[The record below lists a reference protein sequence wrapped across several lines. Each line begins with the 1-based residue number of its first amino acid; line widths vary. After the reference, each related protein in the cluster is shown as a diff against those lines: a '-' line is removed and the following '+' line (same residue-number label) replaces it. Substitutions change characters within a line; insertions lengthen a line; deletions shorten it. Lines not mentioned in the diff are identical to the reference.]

1 MGPPWSLE
9 GATLF
14 SHLRDEEE
22 SELDTSVGA
31 DAETEGDFWCLY
43 GKDTRRKLIFSVIVL
58 WEEKLKMYVE
68 KKDISK

>member
-31 DAETEGDFWCLY
+31 DAETEGDF
-43 GKDTRRKLIFSVIVL
+43 
-58 WEEKLKMYVE
+58 
-68 KKDISK
+68 